1 MALAIP
7 EYLTAVC
14 PLRRSA
20 ALLRC
25 ALRFSSAPLRAF
37 GAVARGCGRWRAA
50 RLTMLG
56 ALPLPTALATGRAPA
71 PQLCTLPSRTHLVAR
86 PIAAPLAAHSPDP
99 WTRRSPAHLLDT
111 LASTATSPTNPV
123 NPTSNAG
130 ASIVLPPTAAPPTAA
145 PPTAVRSSS
154 PSPHDWH
161 DASKVECHNTPWPP
175 TTVSKHSKPA
185 TSVWR
190 GVNAARDAGL
200 HARRARRYCAA
211 VDRAAPDMVAA
222 ATPATP

>member
-86 PIAAPLAAHSPDP
+86 PIAAPSLPTRLTPGLAARLLISSTLLRARPP
-99 WTRRSPAHLLDT
+99 APPIPSTPQATRAPASSYRQQRHRQQRHRRPPSARPRRRHT
-111 LASTATSPTNPV
+111 TGTTPPR
-123 NPTSNAG
+123 SNATIRPG
-130 ASIVLPPTAAPPTAA
+130 RPQPFQSIRSLRRVCGVASMLHEMRVCTRDGRDGNVLPLTAP
-145 PPTAVRSSS
+145 
-154 PSPHDWH
+154 
-161 DASKVECHNTPWPP
+161 
-175 TTVSKHSKPA
+175 
-185 TSVWR
+185 
-190 GVNAARDAGL
+190 
-200 HARRARRYCAA
+200 RR
-211 VDRAAPDMVAA
+211 
-222 ATPATP
+222 TW